1 MSNTPSDSPADRG
14 TSTDTDT
21 DTNAGT
27 ARNRNV
33 LNTDAMQWLSALVAL
48 VGLWLVASPFL
59 LESTDAA
66 IWNDTLVGTAIFLLA
81 GYNFYRLTRDR
92 LANVSLASLAALLG
106 LWIAI
111 SPAVI
116 EMGSGTLAT
125 STTLSGIAVA
135 ALSAYSAYANNNAD
149 APERART
156 RA

>member
-1 MSNTPSDSPADRG
+1 MSNTPSDSPTDSG
-14 TSTDTDT
+14 TSTGTDT

-92 LANVSLASLAALLG
+92 LANVSLASLTVLLG
-106 LWIAI
+106 VWIAI

-116 EMGSGTLAT
+116 EMGSSELAT
-125 STTLSGIAVA
+125 STTLSGIVVA